1 MHGRRHTFPSTRAGA
16 TQTSPCSWSASAR
29 RALCSSTS
37 ATASGH
43 VAERD
48 DRERR
53 LAAQGLELGVS
64 GDLGVEQARLAE
76 VPLDRGPDRIRT
88 VRAER
93 EPQLE
98 RAEGSRVLERDVDHV
113 VVGPLVRDVVL
124 LVRERAVEV
133 RVAANEHDAAC
144 LGEIQP
150 LVGVQRHRVRALEAR
165 EEVPGGRCG
174 RCRQAVRPVHVE
186 PDTAGLA
193 DVRQRVDRVDC
204 ARERRAGGGHDR
216 DRRDPRPAVAVD
228 HRRDGI
234 RAQPPPLVLR
244 QRANQVGADAEELR
258 RADDGV
264 VGLARAVEG
273 AAGLRHARSGA
284 TPGSPARAPPQAP

>member
-1 MHGRRHTFPSTRAGA
+1 MLVEVGDA
-16 TQTSPCSWSASAR
+16 C
-29 RALCSSTS
+29 
-37 ATASGH
+37 GH
-43 VAERD
+43 VPERD

-53 LAAQGLELGVS
+53 LAAQRLELVVP
-64 GDLGVEQARLAE
+64 GDLGVEQACLAE
-76 VPLDRGPDRIRT
+76 VPLDRRPDRLRT

-98 RAEGSRVLERDVDHV
+98 RAKGPRVLERDVDHV

-133 RVAANEHDAAC
+133 RVTANEHDAAR
-144 LGEIQP
+144 LREIQP
-150 LVGVQRHRVRALEAR
+150 LVGVERHRVRALESR

-174 RCRQAVRPVHVE
+174 RCRKAVRPVHVE

-193 DVRQRVDRVDC
+193 DVGQRVDRIDC
-204 ARERRAGGGHDR
+204 AGERRSRRRHHR
-216 DRRDPRPAVAVD
+216 DRRDARPAVAVD

-234 RAQPPPLVLR
+234 GAQPPSIVLG
-244 QRANQVGADAEELR
+244 QRTNQVGADAEELR
-258 RADDGV
+258 RAYDGV

-273 AAGLRHARSGA
+273 AAGARHTRSGA
-284 TPGSPARAPPQAP
+284 SPAAPARAPLRAP